1 MKHVLSV
8 AVAIALLSGCWKD
21 PDAPDTWLAQINK
34 SRFKREEALVNLYRI
49 HEMAKAL
56 AEEKGKTGEKYKKVL
71 ANFRKKVN
79 PALVKAFDKKI
90 NKKYVVPQKILEHL
104 IMFKADNAGPLYVR
118 IIREYVNRD
127 TEKYGDEDT
136 QEGLVAKALAGLAD
150 MATRAKCPED
160 ALDAIDSLVKKI
172 CVRHDA
178 AKALEETLDP
188 NSFIRN
194 AVVKAMPKIVKAF
207 PQRRVIM
214 GRILST
220 ILDYGFRKGE
230 VQDPMVN
237 IFAGRAL
244 GDVGDISPS
253 TIAALTKCLYRK
265 GRGRAFHPYCTVA
278 MAKLPDGP
286 DGWHPALEPLRLL
299 LKGDPWKRQIAQ
311 MKKAKKAK
319 EAAELEKRLEAGGSM
334 PQCPDFIPAKYR
346 YVCEIYWESRV
357 ERWEAKEPGVVQVNS
372 IITLRE
378 IGELGPKGAVVR
390 DMYDLYSAKALE
402 KKWFAQ
408 IEDKKNRWLPGVQMQ
423 RMQIKG
429 YGKDMNI
436 RMEFLFAAG
445 RMGATETLPILK
457 KEFIKGLDW
466 SQDPGSMVKSAEAIA
481 RSPYDESMVR
491 TLIAKVKTVQS
502 WIGHAFK
509 YRMFK
514 HASWAKAKR
523 QCPEAEDEINKQWNE
538 CINSGKIDEQ
548 CFLQF
553 RDKYWLPELKKL
565 VGYFEPNDVKDY
577 LNPICAKNMPVRKEP
592 ACKTTLTKEDKA
604 HGVPKCGEWGACN
617 AENFYTCLDGD
628 QELRLQYAEEASRVA
643 TPKEATLLSSIK
655 PEDLLRPTTRS
666 EKDLP
671 QKDKSVYYDPTD
683 HELAKNPYAI
693 LPKKMQ
699 RARRKR
705 AIETVERRL
714 CLMRRRVDV
723 LNECKYDVGCY
734 IEVLKGTKIVSLVNC
749 DDPKHPK
756 LETGKPDWRQR
767 EKAAYMLAN
776 IARKDR
782 REDAVRALCAAY
794 KDASVSVRKGILLAL
809 DRLADKRD
817 ADKPDRGLLLI
828 KVAEDET
835 RRRVKGV
842 WQINRDARSC
852 VGRMRRRK
860 PRN

>member
-1 MKHVLSV
+1 
-8 AVAIALLSGCWKD
+8 
-21 PDAPDTWLAQINK
+21 
-34 SRFKREEALVNLYRI
+34 
-49 HEMAKAL
+49 
-56 AEEKGKTGEKYKKVL
+56 
-71 ANFRKKVN
+71 
-79 PALVKAFDKKI
+79 
-90 NKKYVVPQKILEHL
+90 
-104 IMFKADNAGPLYVR
+104 MFKSTEAASLYLR
-118 IIREYVNRD
+118 ILREYVNQD

-136 QEGLVAKALAGLAD
+136 QEGLVAKSLSGLAD
-150 MATRAKCPED
+150 LATRGKCPAE
-160 ALDAIDSLVKKI
+160 ALDAIDALVKKI

-178 AKALEETLDP
+178 AKALQETMDP

-207 PQRRVIM
+207 PNKRIIM
-214 GRILST
+214 GRILAT

-244 GDVGDISPS
+244 GDVGDISPK
-253 TIAALTKCLYRK
+253 TVEALTKCLYRK

-278 MAKLPDGP
+278 MAKLPDGA

-299 LKGDPWKRQIAQ
+299 LKGDPWKHKIAQ
-311 MKKAKKAK
+311 LKKAKKTK
-319 EAAELEKRLEAGGSM
+319 EAEELKARLEAGGAM
-334 PQCPDFIPAKYR
+334 PQCPDSIPAKYR
-346 YVCEIYWESRV
+346 YVCEIFWESRV
-357 ERWEAKEPGVVQVNS
+357 ERWEAKEPGVVELNS

-378 IGELGPKGAVVR
+378 IGELGPKGNVVR
-390 DMYDLYSAKALE
+390 DMYKLYGAKALE
-402 KKWFAQ
+402 KKWFSQ
-408 IEDKKNRWLPGVQMQ
+408 IEEKKDRWLPGVQMQ

-436 RMEFLFAAG
+436 RMDFLFAAG
-445 RMGATETLPILK
+445 RLGATAVLPELK
-457 KEFIKGLDW
+457 TEFIRGLDW

-481 RSPYDESMVR
+481 RSPYDETMVR
-491 TLIAKVKTVQS
+491 TLITKIKTVQS

-514 HASWAKAKR
+514 HASWAKTKR

-553 RDKYWLPELKKL
+553 REKYWLPELKKL
-565 VGYFEPNDVKDY
+565 VGYYEANDMKDY
-577 LNPICAKNMPVRKEP
+577 LNPICAKNMPQPKVP
-592 ACKTTLTKEDKA
+592 ACKTTLTEEDKR
-604 HGVPKCGEWGACN
+604 HGVPKCGEWGPCN
-617 AENFYTCLDGD
+617 KENFYTCLDGD

-643 TPKEATLLSSIK
+643 TPKEAGLLSSIK
-655 PEDLLRPTTRS
+655 PEDLLRPSRRS

-671 QKDKSVYYDPTD
+671 QKDKSIYYDPTD
-683 HELAKNPYAI
+683 HALAKNPYAI
-693 LPKKMQ
+693 LPKKMAM
-699 RARRKR
+699 ARRKR
-705 AIETVERRL
+705 AIETVKSRL

-723 LNECKYDVGCY
+723 LSECKYDVGCY
-734 IEVLKGTKIVSLVNC
+734 IEVLKGTKIVQLRDCAKPDQPVIKR
-749 DDPKHPK
+749 D
-756 LETGKPDWRQR
+756 KPDWRQQ

-782 REDAVRALCAAY
+782 REDAVKALCAAY
-794 KDASVSVRKGILLAL
+794 KEASVSVRKAILLAL

-817 ADKPDRGLLLI
+817 ADKPDKGQLLI

-860 PRN
+860 PAN

>member
-49 HEMAKAL
+49 HETAKAL
-56 AEEKGKTGEKYKKVL
+56 AEEKGKTGEKYKKAL
-71 ANFRKKVN
+71 EKFRKKVN
-79 PALVKAFDKKI
+79 PALMKAFDKKI
-90 NKKYVVPQKILEHL
+90 NNKYVVPQKILEHL
-104 IMFKADNAGPLYVR
+104 IMFKADQAGPLYTR
-118 IIREYVNRD
+118 IIDEYVNRD

-136 QEGLVAKALAGLAD
+136 QEGLVAKALSGLAD
-150 MATRAKCPED
+150 LATRGKCPEN
-160 ALDAIDSLVKKI
+160 ALDTIEHLVKRI

-194 AVVKAMPKIVKAF
+194 AVVKAMPKIVRAF
-207 PQRRVIM
+207 PQRRAIM

-253 TIAALTKCLYRK
+253 TIEALTKCLYRK

-286 DGWHPALEPLRLL
+286 NGLHPAVEPLLL
-299 LKGDPWKRQIAQ
+299 LFKGDPWVRKIAKL
-311 MKKAKKAK
+311 KKAKKTK
-319 EAAELEKRLEAGGSM
+319 EADELAKRLDAGGAM
-334 PQCPDFIPAKYR
+334 PQCPEFIPTKYR
-346 YVCEIYWESRV
+346 YVCEIYWESRT

-378 IGELGPKGAVVR
+378 IGELGPNAEVAR
-390 DMYDLYSAKALE
+390 DMYKLYGAKALE
-402 KKWFAQ
+402 KKWFSQ
-408 IEDKKNRWLPGVQMQ
+408 IQDKKDRWLPGVQMQ

-429 YGKDMNI
+429 YGRDMNI
-436 RMEFLFAAG
+436 RMEYLFAAG
-445 RMGATETLPILK
+445 RLGAAAVLPEVK
-457 KEFIKGLDW
+457 RDFIRGLDW
-466 SQDPGSMVKSAEAIA
+466 SQDPGSMVKAAEAIA
-481 RSPYDESMVR
+481 RSPYDETMVR
-491 TLIAKVKTVQS
+491 TLITKIKTVQS

-523 QCPEAEDEINKQWNE
+523 QCPEAEDAINKLWNE
-538 CINSGKIDEQ
+538 CIDSGKIDEV
-548 CFLQF
+548 CFLKF

-565 VGYFEPNDVKDY
+565 VGYYEANDVKDY
-577 LNPICAKNMPVRKEP
+577 LNPVCAKNMPQRKEP
-592 ACKTTLTKEDKA
+592 ACKTKLTEEDKK
-604 HGVPKCGEWGACN
+604 HGVPKCGEWGPCN

-628 QELRLQYAEEASRVA
+628 QQLRLQYAEEASRVA

-655 PEDLLRPTTRS
+655 PQDLLRPTTRS

-671 QKDKSVYYDPTD
+671 QKDKSIYFDPTD
-683 HELAKNPYAI
+683 HALAKNPYAI
-693 LPKKMQ
+693 LPKKLQ
-699 RARRKR
+699 AARRRR
-705 AIETVERRL
+705 AIETVKRRL

-734 IEVLKGTKIVSLVNC
+734 IDVLKGTKIVHLRDCTKPDQPEIKTSR
-749 DDPKHPK
+749 
-756 LETGKPDWRQR
+756 PDWRQR

-794 KDASVSVRKGILLAL
+794 ADASVSVRRAILLAL

-817 ADKPDRGLLLI
+817 ADKADRGQLLI

-860 PRN
+860 PGN